1 MPILIICKI
10 WGKINLPE
18 VAKKNTIAPI
28 ITTKINILNISELLD
43 ILFLLLRKIT
53 NKITT
58 ITITI
63 NNLTIYPTYIE
74 I

>member
-1 MPILIICKI
+1 
-10 WGKINLPE
+10 NLPE